1 MDLSQ
6 IKEKTKTKDN
16 DKVSRELQG
25 WLQKEI
31 KKVSSKLKLDYNN

>member
-16 DKVSRELQG
+16 DKSVQRTSRLIE
-25 WLQKEI
+25 
-31 KKVSSKLKLDYNN
+31 KKNKKSFF